1 MALHVREGERSGEL
15 EIFTKKVGIV
25 IGFTLFLTLLW
36 FVRDV
41 LVLVVI
47 AAILAAAISPAV
59 RWVQLMG
66 RYYFHRRVH
75 RGVAVFFVYTP
86 FLILVLAL
94 AIFLVPRLII
104 ETRELGAQLP
114 TLIETNILAPLDKYL
129 SMDPVREYLR
139 KGVSVPT
146 HDVFVY
152 VKSAATI
159 VASFVAV
166 LFMIVYMLVDA
177 DRLRNLFLLLY
188 PAEKRADK
196 RRMLARMGR
205 RMSSWL
211 SAQMIL
217 SAIIGVATFITLLC
231 LRIPYALPLAIV
243 ATIGEMVPVI
253 GPIIG
258 ALPSLAIAILHS
270 RWQFWSVLIMALVLQ
285 KAENLFIAPRVM
297 SRKVSISPLAV
308 FIAFMIGAALLGIIG
323 AILAVPVAAMVQVA
337 FEEAFVLRRERR
349 LDVER
354 AGTLRRRAA
363 H

>member
-1 MALHVREGERSGEL
+1 MALHVRDGERSHEL
-15 EIFTKKVGIV
+15 ETFTKKVAIV
-25 IGFTLFLTLLW
+25 ISFALGLALIW
-36 FVRDV
+36 AVRDV
-41 LVLVVI
+41 LVLVFI
-47 AAILAAAISPAV
+47 AAILAAGISPAV
-59 RWVQLMG
+59 HWVELMG
-66 RYYFHRRVH
+66 RFYLHRNIR

-86 FLILVLAL
+86 FLILVLGL
-94 AIFLVPRLII
+94 AIFLVPRLVT
-104 ETRELGAQLP
+104 ETKELSAQLP
-114 TLIETNILAPLDKYL
+114 TLIETNILQPLDKYI
-129 SMDPVREYLR
+129 SMDLVRDYLK
-139 KGVSVPT
+139 KGVSGPSSN
-146 HDVFVY
+146 VFMY

-159 VASFVAV
+159 VASFIAV

-177 DRLRNLFLLLY
+177 ERLRNLFLLFY
-188 PAEKRADK
+188 PPETRTDK
-196 RRMLARMGR
+196 RRMLLRMGR

-253 GPIIG
+253 GPIVG
-258 ALPSLAIAILHS
+258 TAPSLAIAILHS
-270 RWQFWSVLIMALVLQ
+270 RWQFWSVLVMALVLQ
-285 KAENLFIAPRVM
+285 KAENLFIAPRIM

-323 AILAVPVAAMVQVA
+323 AILAVPVAAMIQVA
-337 FEEAFVLRRERR
+337 FEEGFVLRRERR

-363 H
+363 R